1 MFFSWSSF
9 WTWLYWNKHCLWA
22 LVVLIVCESISL
34 IIGRTCHCKHRL
46 VFSYHET
53 VAVVFVQVRRT
64 SGNTVLLK
72 LSVISLITGSMRKF
86 TLPGTQNGSCYFHNI
101 ACDLKHYDMII
112 PNASTKCFCVLLVC
126 PSL

>member
-1 MFFSWSSF
+1 MVANVYTNVLMRTPSYKCFFLGLHF
-9 WTWLYWNKHCLWA
+9 EHDYIETHICLWA
-22 LVVLIVCESISL
+22 LVVLLVCESISL
-34 IIGRTCHCKHRL
+34 IIGRTFHCKHRL

-86 TLPGTQNGSCYFHNI
+86 TLPGTQNGSCYFHYI
-101 ACDLKHYDMII
+101 ACDLNII
-112 PNASTKCFCVLLVC
+112 I
-126 PSL
+126 